1 MKEGGKFLIM
11 NNYEAVFIFRA
22 NLDNDAQEKL
32 VNEIK
37 EVITKH
43 KGAVEQV
50 QSWGKRKFTFLIK
63 KQSEGTYYLVL
74 FKMMPTVV
82 KKIENIFK
90 LNDSILRA
98 LIIKRESK
106 ERENG

>member
-1 MKEGGKFLIM
+1 M

-43 KGAVEQV
+43 KGEVEQV
-50 QSWGKRKFTFLIK
+50 QTWGKRKFTF
-63 KQSEGTYYLVL
+63 
-74 FKMMPTVV
+74 
-82 KKIENIFK
+82 
-90 LNDSILRA
+90 
-98 LIIKRESK
+98 
-106 ERENG
+106 

>member
-1 MKEGGKFLIM
+1 M
-11 NNYEAVFIFRA
+11 NNYEAVFVFKA

-43 KGAVEQV
+43 KGEVEQV

-74 FKMMPTVV
+74 FKLNPAVV

-90 LNDSILRA
+90 LNDSILRV
-98 LIIKRESK
+98 LIVRKES
-106 ERENG
+106 

>member
-1 MKEGGKFLIM
+1 M
-11 NNYEAVFIFRA
+11 NNYEAVFIFRP

-37 EVITKH
+37 EVITKN
-43 KGAVEQV
+43 KGEVEDV
-50 QSWGKRKFTFLIK
+50 QTWGKRKLTFLIS

-74 FKMMPTVV
+74 FKLAAAVV

-90 LNDSILRA
+90 LNDSILRV
-98 LIIKRESK
+98 LIIRKES
-106 ERENG
+106 

>member
-11 NNYEAVFIFRA
+11 KNYEAVFIFRA

-37 EVITKH
+37 EVITKQ
-43 KGAVEQV
+43 KGEVEDV
-50 QSWGKRKFTFLIK
+50 QTWGKRKLTFLIN

-74 FKMMPTVV
+74 FKLTAAAV

-90 LNDSILRA
+90 LNDSILRV
-98 LIIKRESK
+98 LIIRKES
-106 ERENG
+106 